1 MKIMDKI
8 ILTHQRA
15 ANADTSHPLQFGF
28 TPGKSGLHAAFLLS
42 EAIAEAKNKGDT
54 LYVTSLDVQKAFDT
68 VQHGS
73 FLYQLHRAGVQ
84 GPWWNLKYDTYDCLM
99 SQVVWNMARRQTRRS
114 VSNKVKV
121 RVNFQ
126 VLTTTSCIFTTSWR

>member
-8 ILTHQRA
+8 ILTHQSA

-73 FLYQLHRAGVQ
+73 FLYQLHRHGGILNMTHMIASCHRWFG
-84 GPWWNLKYDTYDCLM
+84 
-99 SQVVWNMARRQTRRS
+99 MARRQTRRS
-114 VSNKVKV
+114 VSNKVMV